1 MSDLEFK
8 GKVAVVTGAGIG
20 IGFEICRSLALE
32 GAQVILNDLDELV
45 AESAAEKIRS
55 EGGVCQAVG
64 GDASDPKFASS
75 LIGHAVERFGSIHI
89 AIANAGI
96 TTYGAFLDYSVEKF
110 QKLVS
115 LNLQGSFFLA
125 QAAALRMKTQN
136 SGGRMLFMSSVTGH
150 QSHPYL
156 VPYGMT
162 KAALRMLAKGLVGEL
177 SQYAITVNAIS
188 PGAVLTERTTGD
200 DPNFEDG
207 WCGTIP
213 MGRVATVQDIA
224 NAALFLV
231 SEKAN
236 HITGQTLLVDGG
248 WTTTS
253 QVPKLQIPED

>member
-1 MSDLEFK
+1 MAHSSFT
-8 GKVAVVTGAGIG
+8 GKVAVITGAGIG
-20 IGFEICRSLALE
+20 IGYEICRSLALE
-32 GAQVILNDLDELV
+32 GAQVILNDLDEPV
-45 AESAAEKIRS
+45 AESAAEKIRN
-55 EGGVCQAVG
+55 EGGICQAVG
-64 GDASDPKFASS
+64 GDASDPKFVAS
-75 LIGHAVERFGSIHI
+75 LIDHAVERFGSIHI

-136 SGGRMLFMSSVTGH
+136 TGGRILFMSSVTGH

-162 KAALRMLAKGLVGEL
+162 KAALRMLAKGLVGEI
-177 SQYAITVNAIS
+177 SQYGITVNAIS

-200 DPNFEDG
+200 DPTFEDG
-207 WCGTIP
+207 WSSTIP

-231 SEKAN
+231 SDKAN

-248 WTTTS
+248 WTSTS
-253 QVPKLQIPED
+253 PVPDLRIPEH